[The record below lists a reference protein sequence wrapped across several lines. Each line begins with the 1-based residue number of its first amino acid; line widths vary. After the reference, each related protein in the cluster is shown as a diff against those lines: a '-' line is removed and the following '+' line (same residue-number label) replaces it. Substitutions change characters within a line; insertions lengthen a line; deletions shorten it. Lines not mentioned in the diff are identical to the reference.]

1 MKRSIL
7 GLIYLIQGMRN
18 AGIDVDSRLADIGIK
33 VDALDPSSTIH
44 DRLEW
49 DIQQIISKNVEPEK
63 GLFIGQHYALAGY
76 GPLLML
82 LVTSND
88 IQTALNKGIKYQK
101 LTHLFGSLALYE
113 TDERTILNYLP
124 VDLKTEIGQVRAQ

>member
-1 MKRSIL
+1 
-7 GLIYLIQGMRN
+7 
-18 AGIDVDSRLADIGIK
+18 
-33 VDALDPSSTIH
+33 
-44 DRLEW
+44 
-49 DIQQIISKNVEPEK
+49 
-63 GLFIGQHYALAGY
+63 
-76 GPLLML
+76 ML

-124 VDLKTEIGQVRAQ
+124 LI